1 MICRKCGTSN
11 VDGNKFCTNCG
22 NELLIEKQQQKNICE
37 SCGSEN
43 KPTSKYCTVCGEKLK
58 TADNIKDE
66 NTKQNFQHRQK
77 NNKWKNKTKGNT
89 SIAENKKH
97 AGFTIGVKPLLT
109 AVVVLFISLATIAII
124 NKWFYKSEED
134 LYPTESKSS
143 NPVVEAKVFEIASK
157 FVCSCGSCGEQSLE
171 KCKCATAVEERQFV
185 RDYLERKSKPED
197 IVVALA
203 DRYGY
208 LKAEYAKEF
217 KVDSSK
223 TWSSTKLRPL

>member
-1 MICRKCGTSN
+1 MICKRCGI
-11 VDGNKFCTNCG
+11 GNADDNKYCINCG
-22 NELLIEKQQQKNICE
+22 NELTKENQPKKSICG

-43 KPTSKYCTVCGEKLK
+43 KLTNKFCTVCGEKLV
-58 TADNIKDE
+58 AQDNIKSGHD
-66 NTKQNFQHRQK
+66 KQKHQHHNK
-77 NNKWKNKTKGNT
+77 NNKRNDHIYTPSKDY
-89 SIAENKKH
+89 KKRTRM
-97 AGFTIGVKPLLT
+97 AVGVKPLLI
-109 AVVVLFISLATIAII
+109 AAGVLFISLLTVALL
-124 NKWFYKSEED
+124 NNWFVKND
-134 LYPTESKSS
+134 DDRYPKESKSS

-217 KVDSSK
+217 KVDSPK
-223 TWSSTKLRPL
+223 TWSSTKQRPL